1 MRSCWEKEPINQ
13 SKKVLSINVY
23 LLMCQRM
30 QLFII
35 HVLVYTLKWKVWGVL
50 ISTPVISTF
59 WMQGIFQA
67 LYALVLLICM
77 FCKFFGVF
85 FFCQYSFNH
94 SYMKYLKKQ
103 TQNILNSIKLVI
115 EQDSTQKS
123 TIEND
128 TISYYTIIRL
138 PGIRYHQKLV
148 SYIFKQ
154 LQIKFIQKTMI
165 SPDFL
170 AVYYFN
176 YYLIN
181 PFV

>member
-50 ISTPVISTF
+50 ISTPVIWTF

-77 FCKFFGVF
+77 FCKFLGCF

-94 SYMKYLKKQ
+94 SYMKYLKK
-103 TQNILNSIKLVI
+103 TNTK
-115 EQDSTQKS
+115 
-123 TIEND
+123 
-128 TISYYTIIRL
+128 Y
-138 PGIRYHQKLV
+138 
-148 SYIFKQ
+148 
-154 LQIKFIQKTMI
+154 IKFDKTG
-165 SPDFL
+165 
-170 AVYYFN
+170 YWTGFN
-176 YYLIN
+176 TKKHHRKWYNFILYN
-181 PFV
+181 N

>member
-30 QLFII
+30 HLFII

-77 FCKFFGVF
+77 FCKFLG

-94 SYMKYLKKQ
+94 SYMKYLKK
-103 TQNILNSIKLVI
+103 TNTK
-115 EQDSTQKS
+115 
-123 TIEND
+123 
-128 TISYYTIIRL
+128 Y
-138 PGIRYHQKLV
+138 
-148 SYIFKQ
+148 
-154 LQIKFIQKTMI
+154 IKFDKTG
-165 SPDFL
+165 
-170 AVYYFN
+170 YWTGFN
-176 YYLIN
+176 TKKHHRKWYNFILYN
-181 PFV
+181 N

>member
-1 MRSCWEKEPINQ
+1 
-13 SKKVLSINVY
+13 
-23 LLMCQRM
+23 MCQRM

-35 HVLVYTLKWKVWGVL
+35 HVLVYTLKSKVWGVL

-77 FCKFFGVF
+77 FCKFLGFC

-138 PGIRYHQKLV
+138 PDIRYHQKLV

>member
-30 QLFII
+30 HLFII

-77 FCKFFGVF
+77 FCKFLGVF
-85 FFCQYSFNH
+85 FANIHLIILIWNTS
-94 SYMKYLKKQ
+94 KKQ
-103 TQNILNSIKLVI
+103 IQNILNSIKLVI

-138 PGIRYHQKLV
+138 PGIRYHQIIV

-154 LQIKFIQKTMI
+154 LQIKFISLLYRK
-165 SPDFL
+165 PW
-170 AVYYFN
+170 
-176 YYLIN
+176 YLLI
-181 PFV
+181 FWQFTILIII

>member
-1 MRSCWEKEPINQ
+1 MLRKGTNK
-13 SKKVLSINVY
+13 SKQKSTQHK
-23 LLMCQRM
+23 C
-30 QLFII
+30 LF
-35 HVLVYTLKWKVWGVL
+35 VDVSENAPLYYTCTRVHLEMKSVGVL

-77 FCKFFGVF
+77 FCKFLG

-103 TQNILNSIKLVI
+103 IQNILNSIKLVI
-115 EQDSTQKS
+115 EQDSTQNS

-138 PGIRYHQKLV
+138 PGIRYHQIIV

-154 LQIKFIQKTMI
+154 LQIKFISLLYRK
-165 SPDFL
+165 P
-170 AVYYFN
+170 
-176 YYLIN
+176 
-181 PFV
+181 

>member
-13 SKKVLSINVY
+13 RKKVLSINVY

-77 FCKFFGVF
+77 FCKFLGC

-94 SYMKYLKKQ
+94 SYMKYLKK
-103 TQNILNSIKLVI
+103 TNTK
-115 EQDSTQKS
+115 
-123 TIEND
+123 
-128 TISYYTIIRL
+128 Y
-138 PGIRYHQKLV
+138 
-148 SYIFKQ
+148 
-154 LQIKFIQKTMI
+154 IKFDKTG
-165 SPDFL
+165 
-170 AVYYFN
+170 YWTGFN
-176 YYLIN
+176 TKKHHRKWYNFILYN
-181 PFV
+181 N

>member
-30 QLFII
+30 HLFII
-35 HVLVYTLKWKVWGVL
+35 HVLVYTLKLKVWGVL

-77 FCKFFGVF
+77 FCKFLG

-103 TQNILNSIKLVI
+103 IQNILNSIKLVI
-115 EQDSTQKS
+115 EQDSTQNS

-154 LQIKFIQKTMI
+154 LQIKFISLLYRK
-165 SPDFL
+165 PW
-170 AVYYFN
+170 
-176 YYLIN
+176 YLLI
-181 PFV
+181 FWQFTILIII

>member
-1 MRSCWEKEPINQ
+1 
-13 SKKVLSINVY
+13 
-23 LLMCQRM
+23 
-30 QLFII
+30 
-35 HVLVYTLKWKVWGVL
+35 
-50 ISTPVISTF
+50 
-59 WMQGIFQA
+59 
-67 LYALVLLICM
+67 
-77 FCKFFGVF
+77 
-85 FFCQYSFNH
+85 
-94 SYMKYLKKQ
+94 MKYLKKQ

-154 LQIKFIQKTMI
+154 LQIKFIQKSMI